1 MINRGLMF
9 KALISQNNLVSLIIK
24 SKFTYWARLEQ
35 KKTVESFNK
44 NDNFMS
50 SNYELPQVKF
60 ILLIT

>member
-1 MINRGLMF
+1 MF

-24 SKFTYWARLEQ
+24 SKFTYWARLG